1 MRPADIIAVPINVII
16 DMLLNGEIRLSDL
29 TEEQIE
35 QIPHDV
41 KKRVSGK
48 GEGVH

>member
-1 MRPADIIAVPINVII
+1 MRPADIIAVPINVIV

-35 QIPHDV
+35 QLPESL
-41 KKRVSGK
+41 KKEVL
-48 GEGVH
+48 E